1 MESGVAPGG
10 GGLSLHLPFG
20 WFQAGKMEHTH
31 LKDKLFASDDFGVI
45 FHL

>member
-10 GGLSLHLPFG
+10 GGLSSHLPFG

-31 LKDKLFASDDFGVI
+31 LKDINCLQVMI
-45 FHL
+45 LV